1 MENNQQESN
10 INNNNHDKNQSKKT
24 QNQQLQDQKKQDQQK
39 PKKNGCFKIFL
50 IILALIILLPI
61 AYCQIKY
68 PSYTYRYKMTVEVET
83 PQGIKSGSSV
93 VEVLMSQDV
102 GWVLLG
108 SSARVRMRI
117 KGEGAFV
124 DIADGKT
131 LFVLLQGSP
140 KASRP
145 HSLMNDILPRRSD
158 SGISY
163 LDRLKNA
170 KGILPRD
177 KYPRMV
183 YFEDIN
189 DPLSVKRVDP
199 EDMEEFFGE
208 GVKLKQI
215 MIETTK
221 DKLEWK
227 MVGKLKW
234 LLEYYINQLDG
245 NRYYGME
252 TKYKFA
258 NSMSAG
264 SFSSKKE

>member
-1 MENNQQESN
+1 MENNQQEAD
-10 INNNNHDKNQSKKT
+10 INNNNQDKNQSHQT
-24 QNQQLQDQKKQDQQK
+24 QNQQSQKGKGK
-39 PKKNGCFKIFL
+39 GCFKIFL
-50 IILALIILLPI
+50 IILALLILLPI
-61 AYCQIKY
+61 TYCQIKY

-102 GWVLLG
+102 GWVILG

-199 EDMEEFFGE
+199 EDMEEFFGA

-227 MVGKLKW
+227 MAGKLKW